1 MLSVNCGFTNK
12 PVNFM
17 GKSQAPK
24 LLTENPKVLAEKV
37 KSLASKLLT
46 ENPKVSVEEVKSQ
59 APKLLTENP
68 KVLAENVKNIAKALE
83 LPVDTF
89 VKAVKN

>member
-17 GKSQAPK
+17 GKSQVSK

-37 KSLASKLLT
+37 
-46 ENPKVSVEEVKSQ
+46 ESQ
-59 APKLLTENP
+59 IPKLLTENP
-68 KVLAENVKNIAKALE
+68 KVLAENIKNIAKALKV
-83 LPVDTF
+83 PVDTI

>member
-1 MLSVNCGFTNK
+1 MLSVNYGFTNK

-17 GKSQAPK
+17 GKLQAPK
-24 LLTENPKVLAEKV
+24 LLTENPKVLAEK
-37 KSLASKLLT
+37 
-46 ENPKVSVEEVKSQ
+46 
-59 APKLLTENP
+59 
-68 KVLAENVKNIAKALE
+68 VKNIAKALE

>member
-17 GKSQAPK
+17 GKSQ
-24 LLTENPKVLAEKV
+24 
-37 KSLASKLLT
+37 
-46 ENPKVSVEEVKSQ
+46 VS
-59 APKLLTENP
+59 KLLTENP
-68 KVLAENVKNIAKALE
+68 KVLAENIKNIAKALKV
-83 LPVDTF
+83 PVDAI

>member
-17 GKSQAPK
+17 GKSQASK

-37 KSLASKLLT
+37 KSLA
-46 ENPKVSVEEVKSQ
+46 
-59 APKLLTENP
+59 PKLLTENP
-68 KVLAENVKNIAKALE
+68 KVLAENIKNIAKALE
-83 LPVDTF
+83 VSVDTF